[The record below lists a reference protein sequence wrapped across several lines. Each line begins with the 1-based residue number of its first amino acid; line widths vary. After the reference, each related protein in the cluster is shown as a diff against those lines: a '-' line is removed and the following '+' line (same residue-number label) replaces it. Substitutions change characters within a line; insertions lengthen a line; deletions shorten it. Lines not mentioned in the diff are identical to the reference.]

1 MSSRWERLDTRRIA
15 LGLGLAT
22 LGVVMLIGQFHA
34 GDFWKLWPLWLGF
47 VGIGK
52 LMEHPSRADYAD
64 GVLMLALCALF
75 LGVNY
80 HWLGLTWRN
89 SWPLFIVFA
98 GLSMVL
104 GSVTGRR
111 RGFVMGIRAGT
122 DRRSRRY
129 SFGDDGG
136 KEERS

>member
-22 LGVVMLIGQFHA
+22 LGILMLVGQFHA
-34 GDFWKLWPLWLGF
+34 WDFWKLWPLWLGF
-47 VGIGK
+47 VGVGK
-52 LMEHPSRADYAD
+52 LMAHPSQADYAD
-64 GVLMLALCALF
+64 GILMLALCALF
-75 LGVNY
+75 LSVNY
-80 HWLGLTWRN
+80 NWLGLTWRN

-104 GSVTGRR
+104 GSFSRKRSGIV
-111 RGFVMGIRAGT
+111 VGIRAGT
-122 DRRSRRY
+122 DKSSRTY